1 MLDRNLNECLKMFHV
16 EHFGKKIRITN
27 TFFEFIMD
35 ISGCFCYNINRLP
48 IVAEQISR
56 GCDMARVIA
65 VTNQKGGVA
74 KTTTTVNLSSALA
87 EAGKR
92 VLVIDMDPQGNT
104 TTGLGVNK
112 ILVERSSYDLLID
125 DDPMVDVCKVKLEW
139 FDSFYLIPSNINL
152 AGAEIELATLPDA
165 FRLLKEQLDQIRDQY
180 DYILIDCPP
189 SLSVLTLNALT
200 AADSVL
206 IPLQCE
212 YYAIEGVSDLMKTVD
227 KVRDNLNEYL
237 QVEGIL
243 FTMFDARTNLSR
255 EVIENVKANM
265 GTLTLET
272 VIPVNVRLAESP
284 SYGMPINIYDKKS
297 AGAEAY
303 NRLAEEV
310 MRRG

>member
-1 MLDRNLNECLKMFHV
+1 M
-16 EHFGKKIRITN
+16 
-27 TFFEFIMD
+27 
-35 ISGCFCYNINRLP
+35 S
-48 IVAEQISR
+48 
-56 GCDMARVIA
+56 RVIA
-65 VTNQKGGVA
+65 VTNQKGGVG

-112 ILVERSSYDLLID
+112 ILVEQSSYDLLID

-152 AGAEIELATLPDA
+152 AGAEIELATLPNS
-165 FRLLKEQLDQIRDQY
+165 FVLLKEQLDPIRDQY

-189 SLSVLTLNALT
+189 SLSILTLNALT

-243 FTMFDARTNLSR
+243 FTMFDSRTNLSK

-265 GTLTLET
+265 GTMVFET
-272 VIPVNVRLAESP
+272 IIPVNVRLAESP
-284 SYGMPINIYDKKS
+284 SYGMPINIYDKRS
-297 AGAEAY
+297 AGAESY
-303 NRLAEEV
+303 YRLAEEV
-310 MRRG
+310 IRRG